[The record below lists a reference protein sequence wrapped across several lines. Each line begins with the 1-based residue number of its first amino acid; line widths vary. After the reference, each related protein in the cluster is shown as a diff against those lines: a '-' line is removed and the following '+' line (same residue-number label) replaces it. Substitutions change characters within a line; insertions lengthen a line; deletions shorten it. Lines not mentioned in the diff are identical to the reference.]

1 MSELINTKWLYENLN
16 SKKLVILDCSWSLP
30 SENKNHKKD
39 YTKKHIK
46 GSYFFDIEKIADSK
60 NKLPHMLPTK
70 DLFQKK
76 VNNFNISKGMTII
89 TYSNNTIMGPSRVWW
104 MFKYFG
110 FNNIYVLNG
119 GLTKWIKENKPTT
132 NNKSVKKKS

>member
-60 NKLPHMLPTK
+60 N
-70 DLFQKK
+70 
-76 VNNFNISKGMTII
+76 
-89 TYSNNTIMGPSRVWW
+89 
-104 MFKYFG
+104 
-110 FNNIYVLNG
+110 
-119 GLTKWIKENKPTT
+119 
-132 NNKSVKKKS
+132 